1 MAFKIGLISQKG
13 GPGKSTIARG
23 LAVGFAQLEWTA
35 KIADFDLG
43 QLTSTEWLRTRL
55 ANAHKPDVYCEPFGN
70 VAQALRNV
78 DNYDVIIFDPK
89 GETSTIT
96 VDIAKSSDLV
106 IIPTALA
113 LDDLRPAVVLA
124 DQIHTKHGT
133 PVERIVFALNHVG
146 DSDAELADAKAYLAQ
161 KPYQVLD
168 GYLSEKVAYRRAMD
182 IGLSILETPYKGPRE
197 QAEKLIQAVIDKVA
211 DLTN

>member
-1 MAFKIGLISQKG
+1 MAFKIGLCSQKG

-23 LAVGFAQLEWTA
+23 TAVGFAQLGWNA

-43 QLTSTEWLRTRL
+43 QLTATEWLRIRL
-55 ANAHKPDVYCEPFGN
+55 ANGHKPDVYAEPFGS
-70 VAQALRNV
+70 VAQALRNAA
-78 DNYDVIIFDPK
+78 NYDVMIFDPK

-96 VDIAKSSDLV
+96 VEIAKASDLV

-133 PVERIVFALNHVG
+133 PIERIVFALNHVG
-146 DSDAELADAKAYLAQ
+146 DSDAELADAQAYLSQ

-168 GYLSEKVAYRRAMD
+168 GHLSEKVAYRRAMD
-182 IGLSILETPYKGPRE
+182 LGLSILETPYKGPRE
-197 QAEKLIQAVIDKVA
+197 QAERLIQAIMNKVEE
-211 DLTN
+211 LTV